1 MAARDNDALHLCEE
15 EKGEQAMREL
25 DTHMPPVNVLT
36 TTVGKEEDARR
47 LARDAVSGRLA
58 ACVQVE
64 PITSHYVWQ
73 GTQCEDAEWR
83 LVFKTLPTG
92 MFALL
97 RWLRSAHPYDLPQ
110 ILVREEQ
117 ASREYAAWVEDRLKV

>member
-1 MAARDNDALHLCEE
+1 MVA
-15 EKGEQAMREL
+15 
-25 DTHMPPVNVLT
+25 
-36 TTVGKEEDARR
+36 TTVPSAEEAGH
-47 LARDAVSGRLA
+47 LARSLVQQQAA

-64 PITSHYVWQ
+64 SITSHYVWQ

-97 RWLRSAHPYDLPQ
+97 RWLRGTHPYDLPQ

-117 ASREYAAWVEDRLKV
+117 ASREYAAWVEDRLRV

>member
-1 MAARDNDALHLCEE
+1 
-15 EKGEQAMREL
+15 MREL
-25 DTHMPPVNVLT
+25 DTHMPPVSVLT
-36 TTVGKEEDARR
+36 TTVGKEDDARR
-47 LARDAVSGRLA
+47 MASEAVSHRLA

-97 RWLRSAHPYDLPQ
+97 RWLRGTHPYDLPQ